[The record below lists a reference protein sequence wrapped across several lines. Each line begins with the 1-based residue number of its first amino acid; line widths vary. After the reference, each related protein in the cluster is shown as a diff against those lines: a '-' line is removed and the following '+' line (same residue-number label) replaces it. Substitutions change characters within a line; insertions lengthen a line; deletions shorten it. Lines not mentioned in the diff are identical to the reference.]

1 MVTSTNI
8 LGMTTTIP
16 GLFLHNKTKKPSSM
30 QTEGRKYLLPIMTK
44 VLSNKKY
51 CENTLEKR
59 HTIPHPRDGQYGHS
73 NIWTSP
79 FQYIQQSYSNLYSAK
94 PHDV

>member
-16 GLFLHNKTKKPSSM
+16 HNKTKKPSSM
-30 QTEGRKYLLPIMTK
+30 QTEGPKYLLPVMTK
-44 VLSNKKY
+44 DLSNKY

-79 FQYIQQSYSNLYSAK
+79 FQYNQQSYSNLYSVK